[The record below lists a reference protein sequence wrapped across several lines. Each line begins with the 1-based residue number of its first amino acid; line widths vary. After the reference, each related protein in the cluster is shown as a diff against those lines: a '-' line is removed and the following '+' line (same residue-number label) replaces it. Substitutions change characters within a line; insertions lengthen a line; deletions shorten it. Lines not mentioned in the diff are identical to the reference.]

1 MTSAIYDQKGKK
13 TTEKVKISDNI
24 FGIKELNHT
33 VLKEAYLAH
42 LANRRD
48 NYAQTKTRGLVSG
61 GGRKPW
67 RQKGLGKA
75 RFGSTRNPIWR
86 GGGIAFGPT
95 GYENFSRKINIKTK
109 RLAIRLALSDKY
121 QNKNI
126 VIVNDIDFKSISIKN
141 GLNLISNLDLK
152 GNILL
157 VVQTHSQNLDLAF
170 RNIPNVKIVSARYI
184 NAFNLLNADNIVLEK
199 SVLGILNQWL
209 DSSKEQIDE

>member
-1 MTSAIYDQKGKK
+1 MTSVIYDQKGKK
-13 TTEKVKISDNI
+13 TTEKVQVSDNI
-24 FGIKELNHT
+24 FGIKELNHV

-42 LANRRD
+42 LANQRD

-86 GGGIAFGPT
+86 GGGIVFGPT

-141 GLNLISNLDLK
+141 GLNLIANLGLK

-157 VVQTHSQNLDLAF
+157 VVQAHSQNLDLAF

-184 NAFNLLNADNIVLEK
+184 NAFNLLNADNLVIEK
-199 SVLGILNQWL
+199 SALEILNQWL